1 MTGDSHIYFRG
12 QRYGLILN
20 KPNFRMD
27 FQKRWLEPNRVMAR
41 ANRGFGSSQGFGGP
55 WGYGGFIWI
64 LRHEVLYS

>member
-1 MTGDSHIYFRG
+1 
-12 QRYGLILN
+12 
-20 KPNFRMD
+20 MD